1 MFVIKYKNIFF
12 AVIAFIMLV
21 SIAFT
26 FIWRPAFSIEFTGGS
41 IIEGE
46 FKDARPPVETIN
58 SYMASFLANNKIN
71 DFKIQP
77 VAEKGII
84 IRTRDLTT
92 EEHGNLVGMISDGTN
107 VFTES
112 NFATIGPSVGSE
124 LRSKAI
130 ISLALVLA
138 LIILFVSF
146 AFRGASRV
154 VSSWKFGLSV
164 IICLVHDIFVPV
176 GIFAVLSH
184 YFIGYEIDTLFVTA
198 LLAILGYSVADTI
211 VVFDRIRENLK
222 NGLVNFPEDKPRGTG
237 GLSSVAVS
245 PFEEVVGRS
254 LRETFARS
262 INTSLTTI
270 LAALAIFF
278 FGGEATKHFALMLAI
293 GIATGTYS
301 SILLASPLLVLI
313 SGKTK

>member
-211 VVFDRIRENLK
+211 VFFCRICLNSR
-222 NGLVNFPEDKPRGTG
+222 FPG
-237 GLSSVAVS
+237 V
-245 PFEEVVGRS
+245 
-254 LRETFARS
+254 
-262 INTSLTTI
+262 
-270 LAALAIFF
+270 
-278 FGGEATKHFALMLAI
+278 
-293 GIATGTYS
+293 
-301 SILLASPLLVLI
+301 
-313 SGKTK
+313 